1 MSRIAKNPIVIPKN
15 VDVLKNGTQLTIK
28 GDKGT
33 LIINLH
39 PLVTIDIRDK
49 ILQVETNKTNKT
61 INSLAGTTRAII
73 NNMVIGVSSGYE
85 KKLILIGV
93 GYRAQGKGNI
103 LSLSLGY
110 SHPIDFSVPDG
121 ITVDTPTQTEI
132 IIKGCDKQIVGQVA
146 ADIRAFRPPEPYKGK
161 GIRYSNEEI
170 IKKEAKKK

>member
-1 MSRIAKNPIVIPKN
+1 MSRIAKNPIVIPKK
-15 VDVLKNGTQLTIK
+15 VEIFKNGTQLTIK

-33 LIINLH
+33 LITYLH
-39 PLVTIDIRDK
+39 PLVTVDVKDN
-49 ILQVETNKTNKT
+49 ILQVETDKTNKT

-85 KKLILIGV
+85 KKLNLIGV
-93 GYRAQGKGNI
+93 GYRAQGKGNL

-110 SHPIDFSVPDG
+110 SHPIDFAVPDG
-121 ITVDTPTQTEI
+121 ITIDTPTQTEI